1 VRLPYEVFV
10 FVRRGDEYLVLRR
23 SEKQGGYWHC
33 VAGALEAGE
42 TYSEAAAR
50 ELLEETGLAA
60 APVDLG
66 RSYDYDIE
74 GWEAHYTPG
83 AERVHVECFLADAP
97 ADWEPELD
105 WEHDAYRWCGP
116 DEAAA
121 LFYWPEPREALQE
134 LVAR

>member
-1 VRLPYEVFV
+1 MRLPYEVFV

-105 WEHDAYRWCGP
+105 WEHDAYRRCGP

>member
-1 VRLPYEVFV
+1 MRLPYEVFV